1 VIISRLFVIV
11 GWLNF
16 KTFVIHS
23 LFTNIHGR
31 ALSLSLSHTHKK
43 NNTRD

>member
-1 VIISRLFVIV
+1 MIISRLFVIV
-11 GWLNF
+11 GWLDF

-31 ALSLSLSHTHKK
+31 ALSLSHTHKK